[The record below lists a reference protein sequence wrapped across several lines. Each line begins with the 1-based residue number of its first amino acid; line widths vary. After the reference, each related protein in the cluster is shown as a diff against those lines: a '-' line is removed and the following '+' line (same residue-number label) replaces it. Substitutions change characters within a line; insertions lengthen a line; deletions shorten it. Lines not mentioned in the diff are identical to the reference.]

1 MRKPFDLRRPRA
13 ISRAA
18 VMDEGNRASDHGIPG
33 EQANVLSAYARWA
46 PIYDFVFGKLLFFG
60 AFFDRGRELAIDH
73 INTRT
78 GSVLEVGVGTGLSL
92 SRYRPDLDVT
102 GIDLSPD
109 MLKVA
114 RHRVAI
120 EKLSHVRDLIE
131 MDAGNLRFD
140 SASFDTVAVMYVITV
155 VPHPKAVLDEVARVL
170 KPGGEAI
177 IVSHFAANHGWRG
190 WLERRIVPVTQWL
203 GWRSD
208 VPIDLI
214 LGQPDLEHV
223 ETRRLPPLGV
233 FSIVRLKKVGG

>member
-13 ISRAA
+13 VTRAA
-18 VMDEGNRASDHGIPG
+18 VMDDGSSAADHRTLG

-46 PIYDFVFGKLLFFG
+46 PIYDFVFGKLVFFG

-73 INTRT
+73 INTRS

-92 SRYRPDLDVT
+92 ARYQPHLAVT

-114 RHRVAI
+114 RRRVAA
-120 EKLSHVRDLIE
+120 ENMSHVRDLIE
-131 MDAGNLRFD
+131 MDAGNLKFAT
-140 SASFDTVAVMYVITV
+140 ASFDTVAVMYVITV
-155 VPHPKAVLDEVARVL
+155 VPHPQAVLDEVARVL
-170 KPGGEAI
+170 KPGGEAV

-190 WLERRIVPVTQWL
+190 WLERRIVPITQWL
-203 GWRSD
+203 GWRPD
-208 VPIDLI
+208 FPIERI
-214 LGQPDLEHV
+214 LRHPDLEPV